1 MAKREIQKRG
11 SKTMSKHD
19 IINHTRVLFTNY
31 ILNQTGSNEITEL
44 LIWITYVNNLQ
55 LTYTI
60 NFLIDDIHIILTIK
74 DFANNET
81 IYSER
86 YRNALS

>member
-1 MAKREIQKRG
+1 M
-11 SKTMSKHD
+11 TKHD

-31 ILNQTGSNEITEL
+31 ILNQTRSDEITEL

-55 LTYTI
+55 FKYTI
-60 NFLIDDIHIILTIK
+60 NFLIDDEHIILTIR
-74 DFANNET
+74 DFAENET

-86 YRNALS
+86 YRNTLS